1 MKENIFN
8 DIKIDLENEQFFN
21 ILKNEKVRIEKII
34 SNGQTSSSDF
44 WYCQEENEFVILLK
58 GEAILEFENNE
69 VFLKEG
75 DYINIPISVKH
86 RVKYTSILEPT
97 IWLAVFYWDYI
108 KIVQIH

>member
-34 SNGQTSSSDF
+34 SNGQTSPKDF
-44 WYCQEENEFVILLK
+44 WYCQEENEFVLLLK

-69 VFLKEG
+69 ISLKEG
-75 DYINIPISVKH
+75 DYINIKAYVKH
-86 RVKYTSILEPT
+86 RVKKTSKSEPT
-97 IWLAVFYWDYI
+97 IWLAIFYS
-108 KIVQIH
+108 